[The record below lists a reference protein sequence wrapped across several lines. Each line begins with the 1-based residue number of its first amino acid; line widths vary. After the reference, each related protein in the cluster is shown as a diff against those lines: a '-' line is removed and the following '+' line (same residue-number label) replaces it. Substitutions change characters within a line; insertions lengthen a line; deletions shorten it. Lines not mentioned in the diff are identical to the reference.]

1 MLFYH
6 QKSSVPIGIEAAPY
20 WGKLFLCLFQS
31 KYAQQLIS
39 KRSSWAYKFHGISRF
54 IDEPSTINDGG
65 DFSSSYKYIYH
76 KQLELKLERQGD
88 HATFLDLN
96 LTVEDNIFVYKLF
109 DK

>member
-6 QKSSVPIGIEAAPY
+6 ENSSVPVSIEAAPY
-20 WGKLFLCLFQS
+20 WGNLFLCLFQS

-39 KRSSWAYKFHGISRF
+39 KRSSPAYKFHGISRF
-54 IDEPSTINDGG
+54 IDEPCTINDGG